1 MFATSRTSL
10 SDSSGLVASPTMNAN
25 GVISSYIATASTPG
39 VSDLKLTMNNAAPTV
54 QSVVIQQGAAG
65 RSFIRYVD
73 LTISDFGTV
82 ASIVKSV
89 SGKTPR
95 ISITNTGLAGT
106 AKTVV
111 ALKGLVTTNGDQI
124 HIDFGSKGLGSN
136 AASNAADGSYLISL
150 DLNGNVSLETTQRF
164 LRLLGDVNGD
174 KVVDTTD
181 TVIVNTKPNKNGK
194 VNSTNVTYVKNPQT
208 VNHDL
213 ILGVI
218 QGAPQSMAKL
228 SGSVLG
234 LELGFGQITD
244 CLNVAVSVLGL

>member
-1 MFATSRTSL
+1 
-10 SDSSGLVASPTMNAN
+10 MNAN
-25 GVISSYIATASTPG
+25 GVIGSYIATDSTPG
-39 VSDLKLTMNNAAPTV
+39 VSDLKLTMTNAAPTV
-54 QSVVIQQGAAG
+54 QSVAIQQVADG

-73 LTISDFGTV
+73 LTIDDLGTE
-82 ASIVKSV
+82 ASIVSSM

-111 ALKGLVTTNGDQI
+111 ALKGLVTTNGNQI

-164 LRLLGDVNGD
+164 WRLLGGEVNGD
-174 KVVDTTD
+174 NVVDKTD

-208 VNHDL
+208 INLDL

-218 QGAPQSMAKL
+218 QGASQ
-228 SGSVLG
+228 
-234 LELGFGQITD
+234 
-244 CLNVAVSVLGL
+244 